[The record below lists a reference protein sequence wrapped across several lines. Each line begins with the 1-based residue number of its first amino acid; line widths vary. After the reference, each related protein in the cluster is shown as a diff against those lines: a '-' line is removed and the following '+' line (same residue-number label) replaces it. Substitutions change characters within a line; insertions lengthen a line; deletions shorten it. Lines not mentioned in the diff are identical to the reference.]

1 MRLNVK
7 FSTIGLASLLTSI
20 AHLASD
26 HGQLDAVYFAVSL
39 SFYEYPLSSIQW
51 DFIAAQ
57 LIAAIMKDLLI
68 IIGIIIGIIMAFPHT
83 LCGLLVV
90 CICGFVDGGKDPHRH

>member
-1 MRLNVK
+1 MSSFLT
-7 FSTIGLASLLTSI
+7 SSLLTSI

-57 LIAAIMKDLLI
+57 LIAAIMKELLI
-68 IIGIIIGIIMAFPHT
+68 IIGLIIIGIIMAFPHT
-83 LCGLLVV
+83 LFGLLVV
-90 CICGFVDGGKDPHRH
+90 CVFVDL